1 MKIVQKHEL
10 HLSQKKLTVD
20 KRGSRTDTTKTVP
33 KLNGTKMWILY
44 EVIYYECTS
53 SQLSISVITFGWV
66 CCCTHPKVM
75 TDMLY

>member
-44 EVIYYECTS
+44 EIIHNECTS
-53 SQLSISVITFGWV
+53 SQLSISFITFWWMQQQ
-66 CCCTHPKVM
+66 THPKH
-75 TDMLY
+75 TT